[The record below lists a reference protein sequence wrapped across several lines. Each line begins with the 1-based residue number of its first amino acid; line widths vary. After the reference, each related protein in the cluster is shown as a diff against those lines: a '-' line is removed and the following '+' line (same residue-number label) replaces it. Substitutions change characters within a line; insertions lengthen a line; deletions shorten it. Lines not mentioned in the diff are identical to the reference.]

1 MRKLLTS
8 LVLAGAGLAA
18 LGASADS
25 ASAHGYRWYRDYAP
39 LYPQVY
45 YGPPVVY
52 VVPPAYAYYPRPV
65 YGACCGYVV
74 GPAAHLLPAAPV
86 LSASAL
92 CASGLRRSPRPP
104 LLLLSEPH
112 AFPLATSQAGLNH
125 RSASPSY
132 GRRVMSQWR
141 MYLA

>member
-8 LVLAGAGLAA
+8 LVLRRRRRSGSWRHAPIA
-18 LGASADS
+18 LRRD
-25 ASAHGYRWYRDYAP
+25 GYRWYRDYAP

-74 GPAAHLLPAAPV
+74 GPAAHLL
-86 LSASAL
+86 SA
-92 CASGLRRSPRPP
+92 RPDTIPRQRYVRP
-104 LLLLSEPH
+104 
-112 AFPLATSQAGLNH
+112 
-125 RSASPSY
+125 Y
-132 GRRVMSQWR
+132 YVGRRGR
-141 MYLA
+141 CCY

>member
-1 MRKLLTS
+1 MEVCMRKLLTS

-74 GPAAHLLPAAPV
+74 GPARTYYPQPQYYPRQRYVRPV
-86 LSASAL
+86 
-92 CASGLRRSPRPP
+92 
-104 LLLLSEPH
+104 
-112 AFPLATSQAGLNH
+112 
-125 RSASPSY
+125 Y
-132 GRRVMSQWR
+132 VGRRGVGR
-141 MYLA
+141 RGRCCY

>member
-1 MRKLLTS
+1 MEIDMRKLLTS
-8 LVLAGAGLAA
+8 LVCATAGVAA

-65 YGACCGYVV
+65 YQACCGYVY
-74 GPAAHLLPAAPV
+74 GPAGTYYPQPQYYPRQRYVTPYYYAP
-86 LSASAL
+86 
-92 CASGLRRSPRPP
+92 RR
-104 LLLLSEPH
+104 
-112 AFPLATSQAGLNH
+112 A
-125 RSASPSY
+125 
-132 GRRVMSQWR
+132 RRCC
-141 MYLA
+141 Y

>member
-8 LVLAGAGLAA
+8 LLCAAAGAAA
-18 LGASADS
+18 LGATAGD

-65 YGACCGYVV
+65 YSGCCGYVV
-74 GPAAHLLPAAPV
+74 GPV
-86 LSASAL
+86 
-92 CASGLRRSPRPP
+92 GTYYPRPVALP
-104 LLLLSEPH
+104 RHQRLVTPYYY
-112 AFPLATSQAGLNH
+112 AP
-125 RSASPSY
+125 
-132 GRRVMSQWR
+132 RRRCCW
-141 MYLA
+141 